1 MLSKEKLRKAFCSS
15 IATVGFILLSSF
27 CVIADAATTN
37 IILLRHGQTDY
48 NLQGRM
54 QGSVD
59 IPLNAT
65 GIAQAE
71 KLGKYLQNTHI
82 DVFISGP
89 LKRANT
95 TAKIVAKYHQKENEV
110 IIDSRIMEMNLGD
123 WGGAYAK
130 DLQAKYPKKYACWQK
145 TPWRFTAPHGE
156 NVDKVAKRGAAA
168 LTDIAQKY
176 PGKTVLVASH
186 SLLNPSSVCRLLGI
200 DYKHVMQFAQDN
212 ASFSVLEYNDG
223 RWKIMTWNAIPHF
236 DKLAK
241 NIPLSQKD

>member
-1 MLSKEKLRKAFCSS
+1 MLSKEKFRRAFCSF
-15 IATVGFILLSSF
+15 IVAVGFIMASTF
-27 CVIADAATTN
+27 CVIADAAHTN

-71 KLGKYLQNTHI
+71 KLGKYLQNTPI

-89 LKRANT
+89 LKRANA

-110 IIDSRIMEMNLGD
+110 IIDPRIMEINLGD

-130 DLQAKYPKKYACWQK
+130 ELQIKYPKKYACWK
-145 TPWRFTAPHGE
+145 NTPWRFTAPHGE
-156 NVDKVAKRGAAA
+156 NIDQVAKRGAEA

-176 PGKTVLVASH
+176 PGKTVLVAGH
-186 SLLNPSSVCRLLGI
+186 SMLNPSSVCRLLGI
-200 DYKHVMQFAQDN
+200 NHRHMLQFAQDN